1 MLVQR
6 LNSTWECPQHCLHT
20 VGASPGSEQPLCS
33 SCSVKK
39 RSFEGHVLLCK
50 PEASSVASSPITSS
64 SWSHCGQGCSR
75 GRLGVRPFARV
86 LAFRVGGVSRKS
98 RSLGDPH
105 NAGRKG
111 RGSVDFVLSDD
122 IVLVAASSSSSPRP
136 VLLCLPLSQSIYK

>member
-1 MLVQR
+1 MCYSASLKLPPWLPPPSRPLPGLTVAR
-6 LNSTWECPQHCLHT
+6 DAPGGGWESDP
-20 VGASPGSEQPLCS
+20 S
-33 SCSVKK
+33 
-39 RSFEGHVLLCK
+39 
-50 PEASSVASSPITSS
+50 
-64 SWSHCGQGCSR
+64 QGYWH
-75 GRLGVRPFARV
+75 LGW
-86 LAFRVGGVSRKS
+86 GGVSRKS